1 MATQAQL
8 SANRRNAQKSTGPRT
23 AEGKLR
29 SSRNAIQ
36 HGLLSAAPQLP
47 GEDPAEFEAFLQA
60 VLLDQRPAGA
70 VQTMLVERIAHL
82 QWKLKRLPQIE
93 ASIIT
98 SQADAETTRRNPP
111 SYSRRPNPHVPGPG
125 TAETIAMDVRSRNVL
140 GTLQVYEQ
148 RLERSLRA
156 CLKELRELRKDPVE
170 QDDENVGSA
179 LADHGGEVGPPR
191 LTLQEANHPAPDVA
205 DSASSRTNEP
215 NSDNTESVTPVA
227 PSSESSTAAPNA
239 NEPNKRTQSAA
250 NPCRGRELPLPPA
263 PGATYDD
270 RAKTSPDVQRDAGE
284 QAHTTG
290 GTP

>member
-1 MATQAQL
+1 MATKAQL
-8 SANRRNAQKSTGPRT
+8 NANRCNAQKSTGPTT
-23 AEGKLR
+23 AEGKSR
-29 SSRNAIQ
+29 SSRNATQ
-36 HGLLSAAPQLP
+36 HGLLSATPNLP
-47 GEDPAEFEAFLQA
+47 GEDPAAFEGFLHA
-60 VLLDQRPAGA
+60 VLADQQPAGA

-125 TAETIAMDVRSRNVL
+125 TAETISMDVRGRNVL

-156 CLKELRELRKDPVE
+156 CLKELRELRKDSVE
-170 QDDENVGSA
+170 IDEENVGSA
-179 LADHGGEVGPPR
+179 LADHGVEDGPPR
-191 LTLQEANHPAPDVA
+191 RTLQEADHAATDVA
-205 DSASSRTNEP
+205 DSDSSRTNEP
-215 NSDNTESVTPVA
+215 NFENTESTTPVA
-227 PSSESSTAAPNA
+227 GSSNQSASVASED
-239 NEPNKRTQSAA
+239 EPNKRTQSAA
-250 NPCRGRELPLPPA
+250 NPCRGRELALPPA
-263 PGATYDD
+263 PGAAYDD